1 MPRSWNHSIVN
12 FVLRQANNK
21 HMGFIVHRFTMKFLI
36 FLLLI
41 SGTGSLLAQK
51 DTNADSGRISNMERR
66 TKKQHQEDNNFDPS
80 FLRYTDFIYKESI
93 TSVIFRREGWELTP
107 PLITYGSEERLLLSF
122 DDLDGD
128 YSVWQYT
135 VLHCDAEWNPTDLW
149 QNEYI
154 EGFTDDFVRDYRF
167 SYNTLQRFT
176 NYSLTIPNEN
186 FKFTLSGNYILKV
199 YPDGQPEKPILTRR
213 FMVVEPRVTVKGVVK
228 AATPVDLRFTHQ
240 EVLFSVYTG
249 NYKISE
255 PYRDLKVVVQQNAR
269 WDNALWGLQPMMLRG
284 EELDYRY
291 TDGTNTFEAGNEFR
305 YFDIKSLRYQSE
317 RVRSFDNR
325 TDGFHVELQPD
336 KNRATTPYIT
346 YGDINGQRLIKT
358 EDANDATIES
368 EYVWVD
374 FFLPY
379 AAPVTGG
386 GIYIMGALTDWQ
398 FAAPGNSPASA
409 SGPGRMEYNFARQG
423 YQARLY
429 LKQGYYNYL
438 YAYLPDG
445 ATKAETALVE
455 GNRFETKNSYTV
467 LVYHREPGSRYDRL
481 VAAEVV
487 GN

>member
-1 MPRSWNHSIVN
+1 MAQQDTVPGKN
-12 FVLRQANNK
+12 
-21 HMGFIVHRFTMKFLI
+21 G
-36 FLLLI
+36 I
-41 SGTGSLLAQK
+41 SAREK
-51 DTNADSGRISNMERR
+51 NV
-66 TKKQHQEDNNFDPS
+66 KKQRQEENYFNPS
-80 FLRYTDFIYKESI
+80 FLRYADYIYKESI
-93 TSVIFRREGWELTP
+93 TSVLFHREGWELTP
-107 PLITYGSEERLLLSF
+107 PVITYGTDEKLMLSF

-135 VLHCDAEWNPTDLW
+135 IIHCDALWNPTDLW

-154 EGFTDDFVRDYRF
+154 EGFTDDYIRDYRF

-186 FKFTLSGNYILKV
+186 LKFTLSGNYILKV
-199 YPDGQPEKPILTRR
+199 YPDGQPDNPILTRR
-213 FMVVEPRVTVKGVVK
+213 FMVVEPLVTVKGFVR

-240 EVLFSVYTG
+240 EVQFSVFTG
-249 NYKISE
+249 SYIISE
-255 PYRDLKVVVQQNAR
+255 PYRDLKVVVRQNDR
-269 WDNALWGLQPMMLRG
+269 WDNVVWGLQPMMLRG
-284 EELDYRY
+284 DELDYRY
-291 TDGTNTFEAGNEFR
+291 TDGSNTFEAGNEFR

-317 RVRSFDNR
+317 RVRSYENR
-325 TDGFHVELQPD
+325 TDGYHVELLYD

-358 EDANDATIES
+358 EDANDPVVEA

-379 AAPVTGG
+379 PAPVSEGG
-386 GIYIMGALTDWQ
+386 VYILGALTDWQ
-398 FAAPGNSPASA
+398 FSAPGNSPVS
-409 SGPGRMEYNFARQG
+409 STGSGRMEYNYARQG

-445 ATKAETALVE
+445 ATKAETGLIE

-467 LVYHREPGSRYDRL
+467 MVYHREPGSRYDKL
-481 VAAEVV
+481 IAMEVIS
-487 GN
+487 N